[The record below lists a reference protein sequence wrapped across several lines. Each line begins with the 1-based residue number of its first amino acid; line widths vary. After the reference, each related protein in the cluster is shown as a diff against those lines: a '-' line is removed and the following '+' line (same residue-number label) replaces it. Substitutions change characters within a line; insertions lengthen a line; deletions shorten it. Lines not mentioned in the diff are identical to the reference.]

1 MPSSSLPPVS
11 LKIIEQLSGRAS
23 LAAALFFALARLA
36 PGSLVVV
43 RDLTAS
49 VGLSVSE
56 EHGTEEVLNVL
67 TGHNLLSRSGTRWL
81 INQSTQELVSELAKV
96 FNGIDHYIG
105 HVHKDATE
113 ATVVLTRPTHSI
125 LLEAALAETGW
136 RTFSTEHTEPA
147 FADLIQ
153 RAVNRVVVMTP
164 FLDER
169 GAEWLRELL
178 APLNQPIQIVLVL
191 RSLEAPARWDYP
203 RGYLLL
209 REWLAARQVQVFN
222 YSIPSGNGTARET
235 FHAKVIL
242 VDSTYAYVGSANI
255 TAASRE
261 SSMEMGV
268 IVKGHASLEI
278 ADVIDAVIKSARCWP
293 PDRTKDFS
301 SLSCL

>member
-1 MPSSSLPPVS
+1 M
-11 LKIIEQLSGRAS
+11 
-23 LAAALFFALARLA
+23 
-36 PGSLVVV
+36 VVV

-67 TGHNLLSRSGTRWL
+67 TGHNLLSRSGARWL
-81 INQSTQELVSELAKV
+81 VNQGTPELVSELAKV

-105 HVHKDATE
+105 QVHKDATE

-136 RTFSTEHTEPA
+136 RTFSTEHTGPA
-147 FADLIQ
+147 FADLFQ

-169 GAEWLRELL
+169 GADWLREIL
-178 APLNQPIQIVLVL
+178 APLNQAIHIVLVL
-191 RSLEAPARWDYP
+191 RSLEAPSRWDYP
-203 RGYLLL
+203 GGYSLL

-222 YSIPSGNGTARET
+222 YSIPCGNGAARET
-235 FHAKVIL
+235 FHAKVLL
-242 VDSTYAYVGSANI
+242 VDSSYAYVGSANI

-268 IVKGHASLEI
+268 IVKGHAALEI
-278 ADVIDAVIKSARCWP
+278 AHVVDAVINSAQLWS
-293 PDRTKDFS
+293 PDTMKGS
-301 SLSCL
+301 SQLSCL